1 MRSTSRS
8 SSAGRAPNG
17 SSRTSRSSTAS
28 SIRTGPPPRR
38 SRSSRAWRAGP
49 SGIKKSRGP
58 RSFWAPG
65 ESGKWGRSSL
75 TDKGRVSPSQAFLNL
90 NRSSPVPLAEDHQVL
105 LKCSSPKMR
114 PSNRI
119 PERCRGGGVRRG
131 GVRRRARRGEDQ
143 PQPTGRTSQARSPTP
158 PRVTNCAPRAQN
170 VTLIEAQRAIVT
182 LCRSG
187 ASGDATV
194 AVPVRRDR
202 PCHRRGAGQARAAM
216 PPPRCR
222 SAVSRY
228 AIEANDQ
235 PTKPTAALPPARA
248 GAREELL
255 SRPHRAGG
263 LRLVAKRPV
272 GLAAPRPKRQHLAVG
287 VHGAPTQV
295 LVDDPGALAALGY
308 RGHDQRLADPRVAAR
323 VDVADGGAVRLVG
336 TDVAAAVEVQPEL
349 RHEAVVLG
357 VLESD
362 RDPRQVGL
370 EHELPP
376 G

>member
-1 MRSTSRS
+1 
-8 SSAGRAPNG
+8 
-17 SSRTSRSSTAS
+17 
-28 SIRTGPPPRR
+28 
-38 SRSSRAWRAGP
+38 
-49 SGIKKSRGP
+49 
-58 RSFWAPG
+58 
-65 ESGKWGRSSL
+65 
-75 TDKGRVSPSQAFLNL
+75 
-90 NRSSPVPLAEDHQVL
+90 
-105 LKCSSPKMR
+105 
-114 PSNRI
+114 
-119 PERCRGGGVRRG
+119 
-131 GVRRRARRGEDQ
+131 
-143 PQPTGRTSQARSPTP
+143 
-158 PRVTNCAPRAQN
+158 
-170 VTLIEAQRAIVT
+170 
-182 LCRSG
+182 
-187 ASGDATV
+187 
-194 AVPVRRDR
+194 
-202 PCHRRGAGQARAAM
+202 M

-222 SAVSRY
+222 SAVSGY

-362 RDPRQVGL
+362 RDQRQVGL
-370 EHELPP
+370 EHELAP
-376 G
+376 GHRREVARGGASDLARVDVADPAVLAPKAGHLGAPSPCPALLERVGGRRP